1 MKSFFSSVVTAA
13 LCLCSFAFVSCD
25 KNENKTPD
33 PLTFSVTKAEVEVGK
48 TVEVTVKNGTQPFT
62 VKSSDEKIA
71 TVKVEKEKITVTGEE
86 PTEYFHDVVK
96 VEKEKITV
104 TGVAGG
110 TATISVVDKN
120 QTTGSFTVTV
130 KAAAE
135 KLEFDKAEV
144 TVGVEKEEVVTVKSG
159 TAPYTVKVT
168 DAAVATAIVKE
179 AAITVKGVKAG
190 TTTLTVTDKDG
201 KTGEVAIKVE

>member
-1 MKSFFSSVVTAA
+1 MKSFFSTVVTAA
-13 LCLCSFAFVSCD
+13 LCLGSFAFVSCD
-25 KNENKTPD
+25 KNSNKTPD
-33 PLTFSVTKAEVEVGK
+33 HLTFSVTKAEVEVGK
-48 TVEVTVKNGTQPFT
+48 TVEVTVKNGKQPFT
-62 VKSSDEKIA
+62 VKSSGEKVA
-71 TVKVEKEKITVTGEE
+71 TVKVEKEKITVTG
-86 PTEYFHDVVK
+86 
-96 VEKEKITV
+96 
-104 TGVAGG
+104 VAAG
-110 TATISVVDKN
+110 TATISVTDNAKAI
-120 QTTGSFTVTV
+120 GSFTVEV

-144 TVGVEKEEVVTVKSG
+144 TVGVEKEETVTVKSG

-168 DAAVATAIVKE
+168 DDAVATASVSE

>member
-71 TVKVEKEKITVTGEE
+71 TVKVEEKRS
-86 PTEYFHDVVK
+86 
-96 VEKEKITV
+96 KITV

-120 QTTGSFTVTV
+120 QRTGSFTVTV

>member
-13 LCLCSFAFVSCD
+13 LCLCSFAFVSCN

-71 TVKVEKEKITVTGEE
+71 TVKVEKEKITVTG
-86 PTEYFHDVVK
+86 
-96 VEKEKITV
+96 
-104 TGVAGG
+104 VAGG

-120 QTTGSFTVTV
+120 QRTGSFTVTV
-130 KAAAE
+130 KAAQR
-135 KLEFDKAEV
+135 
-144 TVGVEKEEVVTVKSG
+144 SWS
-159 TAPYTVKVT
+159 
-168 DAAVATAIVKE
+168 
-179 AAITVKGVKAG
+179 
-190 TTTLTVTDKDG
+190 LTRPRLLSELRRKRLSQSSQVPLHTQ
-201 KTGEVAIKVE
+201 

>member
-1 MKSFFSSVVTAA
+1 M
-13 LCLCSFAFVSCD
+13 
-25 KNENKTPD
+25 
-33 PLTFSVTKAEVEVGK
+33 TKAEVEVGK

-71 TVKVEKEKITVTGEE
+71 T
-86 PTEYFHDVVK
+86 VK

>member
-13 LCLCSFAFVSCD
+13 LCLCSFAFVSCN

-48 TVEVTVKNGTQPFT
+48 TVKVTVKNGTQPFT

-71 TVKVEKEKITVTGEE
+71 TVKVEKEKITVTG
-86 PTEYFHDVVK
+86 
-96 VEKEKITV
+96 
-104 TGVAGG
+104 VAGG
-110 TATISVVDKN
+110 AATISVVDKN
-120 QTTGSFTVTV
+120 QRTGSFTVTV

-168 DAAVATAIVKE
+168 DVAVATAIVKE

>member
-1 MKSFFSSVVTAA
+1 MVR
-13 LCLCSFAFVSCD
+13 
-25 KNENKTPD
+25 
-33 PLTFSVTKAEVEVGK
+33 PLR
-48 TVEVTVKNGTQPFT
+48 VTVKNGTQPFT

-71 TVKVEKEKITVTGEE
+71 T
-86 PTEYFHDVVK
+86 VK

-168 DAAVATAIVKE
+168 VR
-179 AAITVKGVKAG
+179 
-190 TTTLTVTDKDG
+190 LSLPPS
-201 KTGEVAIKVE
+201 

>member
-1 MKSFFSSVVTAA
+1 MKKFFSSVVTAA
-13 LCLCSFAFVSCD
+13 LCLGSFAFVSCD
-25 KNENKTPD
+25 KNDNKTPD
-33 PLTFSVTKAEVEVGK
+33 PLTFNDTKVEVEIGK
-48 TVEVTVKNGTQPFT
+48 TVEVTVKNGTQPYT

-71 TVKVEKEKITVTGEE
+71 TVT
-86 PTEYFHDVVK
+86 

-104 TGVAGG
+104 TGVAEG
-110 TATISVVDKN
+110 TATISVVDKD
-120 QTTGSFTVTV
+120 QASGSFTVTV

-135 KLEFDKAEV
+135 KLVFDKAEI
-144 TVGVEKEEVVTVKSG
+144 TVGVAKEDVVTVKSG
-159 TAPYTVKVT
+159 TAPYTVKVADET
-168 DAAVATAIVKE
+168 VAAATVNE

>member
-71 TVKVEKEKITVTGEE
+71 TVKVEKEKITVTG
-86 PTEYFHDVVK
+86 
-96 VEKEKITV
+96 
-104 TGVAGG
+104 VAGG
-110 TATISVVDKN
+110 TATICSRQKSDDGFVYRNGK
-120 QTTGSFTVTV
+120 GCGRE
-130 KAAAE
+130 A
-135 KLEFDKAEV
+135 
-144 TVGVEKEEVVTVKSG
+144 GV
-159 TAPYTVKVT
+159 
-168 DAAVATAIVKE
+168 
-179 AAITVKGVKAG
+179 
-190 TTTLTVTDKDG
+190 
-201 KTGEVAIKVE
+201 

>member
-1 MKSFFSSVVTAA
+1 MKSFFSTVVTAA
-13 LCLCSFAFVSCD
+13 LCLGSFAFVSCD
-25 KNENKTPD
+25 KNSNKTPD

-48 TVEVTVKNGTQPFT
+48 TVEVTVKNGKQPFT
-62 VKSSDEKIA
+62 VKSSGEKVA
-71 TVKVEKEKITVTGEE
+71 TVKVEKEKITVTG
-86 PTEYFHDVVK
+86 
-96 VEKEKITV
+96 
-104 TGVAGG
+104 VAAG
-110 TATISVVDKN
+110 TATISVTDNAKAI
-120 QTTGSFTVTV
+120 GSFTVEV

-135 KLEFDKAEV
+135 KLEFDKAGV
-144 TVGVEKEEVVTVKSG
+144 TVGVEKEETVTVKSG

-168 DAAVATAIVKE
+168 DDAVATASVSE